1 VLALGNTR
9 FGRKTEVMAKKDIFG
24 QIQSFRL
31 SGFILSNL
39 GYFLFLGFLAI
50 LYIGNA
56 HLAERNVRGIQELQR
71 DIREMRW
78 SFMSLQSENMYNS
91 LRSEV
96 VDRVKDDGLRLHRG
110 KPIKIVVRDEK

>member
-1 VLALGNTR
+1 
-9 FGRKTEVMAKKDIFG
+9 MAKKKSMGTQVLDF
-24 QIQSFRL
+24 QL
-31 SGFILSNL
+31 SGFILKNL

-56 HLAERNVRGIQELQR
+56 HLAERNVRQIQSTQR
-71 DIREMRW
+71 DIRELRW
-78 SFMSLQSENMYNS
+78 YYMSLQAENMYNS

-110 KPIKIVVRDEK
+110 EPIKIIVRDDEE

>member
-1 VLALGNTR
+1 MQEAMA
-9 FGRKTEVMAKKDIFG
+9 RKDDFWSQV
-24 QIQSFRL
+24 QSFQI
-31 SGFILSNL
+31 SGFILKNL

-56 HLAERNVRGIQELQR
+56 HLAERNVRKVQELQR
-71 DIREMRW
+71 DIRELRW

-110 KPIKIVVRDEK
+110 KPIKIVTRDEE

>member
-1 VLALGNTR
+1 MEHILSSGL
-9 FGRKTEVMAKKDIFG
+9 KTEVMAKKNDIFG

-56 HLAERNVRGIQELQR
+56 HLAERNVRNIQELQR

>member
-1 VLALGNTR
+1 MELILSSGL
-9 FGRKTEVMAKKDIFG
+9 KTEVMAKKNDIFG

-39 GYFLFLGFLAI
+39 VYFLFIGFLAI

-56 HLAERNVRGIQELQR
+56 HLAERNVRNIQELQR